1 MKKGYFEIK
10 RWNSD
15 IDTFEV
21 YFVEKQRFTATRQD
35 LKDLRSLIDTVLGQP
50 LTEGEGEEKG
60 CRDCLCVD
68 EVSDWCKGEC
78 LCHHKS
84 QENKEC
90 EHPNEFQQLG
100 IDKDERGT
108 LCCIKCGYYRF
119 SQPQQESKE
128 EEYIDGFKIECEHG
142 SRGRCL
148 KCLGLEEPPKKEVTT
163 KKEENCGELSKS
175 PQELCYEGICPGEG
189 KCDAVTKGWPHRH
202 KRNGDWIYSR
212 IEGKETFKPV
222 QEQSKNEESKLDPWR
237 NKYLVGTEE
246 QVKELTRLGATDGVV
261 HKFDEEEPSKKEEE
275 VPQKILINGDII
287 GICKKGFRVT
297 KEECIGCERGVKHV
311 CIPEPSKKP
320 VCYCGHPKERHFVQ
334 YKSLVEGN
342 QLSCRHCECFEYAD
356 NELHNQGEI

>member
-50 LTEGEGEEKG
+50 LTEGEGEEFPLNNVVG
-60 CRDCLCVD
+60 LPI
-68 EVSDWCKGEC
+68 GEDVIVK
-78 LCHHKS
+78 L
-84 QENKEC
+84 EDGRIIE
-90 EHPNEFQQLG
+90 
-100 IDKDERGT
+100 GT
-108 LCCIKCGYYRF
+108 IKTRT
-119 SQPQQESKE
+119 QQESNKE
-128 EEYIDGFKIECEHG
+128 E
-142 SRGRCL
+142 
-148 KCLGLEEPPKKEVTT
+148 V
-163 KKEENCGELSKS
+163 
-175 PQELCYEGICPGEG
+175 
-189 KCDAVTKGWPHRH
+189 
-202 KRNGDWIYSR
+202 R
-212 IEGKETFKPV
+212 I
-222 QEQSKNEESKLDPWR
+222 
-237 NKYLVGTEE
+237 
-246 QVKELTRLGATDGVV
+246 GATG
-261 HKFDEEEPSKKEEE
+261 KPPFGLYEEPSKKEEE

-320 VCYCGHPKERHFVQ
+320 ICYCGHPKERHFIQ

>member
-222 QEQSKNEESKLDPWR
+222 QE
-237 NKYLVGTEE
+237 
-246 QVKELTRLGATDGVV
+246 
-261 HKFDEEEPSKKEEE
+261 
-275 VPQKILINGDII
+275 
-287 GICKKGFRVT
+287 
-297 KEECIGCERGVKHV
+297 
-311 CIPEPSKKP
+311 PSKKP

>member
-1 MKKGYFEIK
+1 MVK
-10 RWNSD
+10 
-15 IDTFEV
+15 
-21 YFVEKQRFTATRQD
+21 
-35 LKDLRSLIDTVLGQP
+35 
-50 LTEGEGEEKG
+50 
-60 CRDCLCVD
+60 
-68 EVSDWCKGEC
+68 
-78 LCHHKS
+78 
-84 QENKEC
+84 
-90 EHPNEFQQLG
+90 
-100 IDKDERGT
+100 
-108 LCCIKCGYYRF
+108 
-119 SQPQQESKE
+119 PQQESKE

-222 QEQSKNEESKLDPWR
+222 QE
-237 NKYLVGTEE
+237 
-246 QVKELTRLGATDGVV
+246 
-261 HKFDEEEPSKKEEE
+261 
-275 VPQKILINGDII
+275 
-287 GICKKGFRVT
+287 
-297 KEECIGCERGVKHV
+297 
-311 CIPEPSKKP
+311 PSKKP
-320 VCYCGHPKERHFVQ
+320 VCYCGHPKERHFIQ